1 MQVLPKIKMKLY
13 SFHFHVN
20 HAYESTERSPME
32 DKDDG
37 VRGFPWLLTAVVPFH
52 LTVPVNQSRDFVGS
66 EDRLL
71 LSLFK

>member
-1 MQVLPKIKMKLY
+1 MMQMQKLPKIKTKLY
-13 SFHFHVN
+13 SF

-37 VRGFPWLLTAVVPFH
+37 VGGFPWLLTAIVSFH
-52 LTVPVNQSRDFVGS
+52 LAMPVNQSRDFVGS
-66 EDRLL
+66 EDDRVS